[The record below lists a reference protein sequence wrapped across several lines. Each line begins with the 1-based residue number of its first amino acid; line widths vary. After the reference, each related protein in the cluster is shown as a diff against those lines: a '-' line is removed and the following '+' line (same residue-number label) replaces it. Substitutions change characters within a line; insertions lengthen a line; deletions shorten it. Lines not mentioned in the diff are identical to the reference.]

1 MIDKSKDKPR
11 LVSII
16 IPAFNEEAHIQHTLE
31 ETMRVF
37 NNLGYNYEI
46 IIVDDGSMDNTYN
59 IAMQLSRKYSNI
71 IAKQNRTNYGKGR
84 SLKVGFRLA
93 RGDYAV
99 FLDADMD
106 LPPAQ
111 LETFFDIMAL
121 DNADVVIGSK
131 RHPNSKLNYTLQ
143 RKIISSV
150 YFFLIKTMFG
160 MPIRDTQTGIKL
172 FKYEVL
178 KKVFPKILV
187 KAFAFDLEILVN
199 AHHLGYKIA
208 EAPIVLTR
216 QRLWSRIGIEDIFRT
231 WIDTMAIWYRMYILR
246 YYDRH

>member
-1 MIDKSKDKPR
+1 MDRKKQ
-11 LVSII
+11 VSII
-16 IPAFNEEAHIQHTLE
+16 IPAFNEERHLRHTIE

-37 NNLGYNYEI
+37 NNFGYSYEI
-46 IIVDDGSMDNTYN
+46 IIVDDGSTDNTYN
-59 IAMQLSRKYSNI
+59 IARRLSEKHKNI
-71 IAKQNRTNYGKGR
+71 IAKQNRANFGKGR

-93 RGDYAV
+93 KGDYVV

-111 LETFFDIMAL
+111 LETFFDIMNL

-143 RKIISSV
+143 RRIISSV
-150 YFFLIKTMFG
+150 YFFLIKIMFG
-160 MPIRDTQTGIKL
+160 LPIRDTQTGIKL

-178 KKVFPKILV
+178 KIVFPKILV
-187 KAFAFDLEILVN
+187 KEFAFDLEILVN
-199 AHHLGYKIA
+199 AHRLGYKIA

-231 WIDTMAIWYRMYILR
+231 WVDTLAIWYRMYILK
-246 YYDRH
+246 YYDQH